1 MHRPAD
7 PWLAVG
13 HGITRLSVLGGTP
26 PAEAARPDDAVTAA
40 ARVEIM
46 DQLQRKAER
55 EGSVR
60 VIVQI
65 QDDAVPTIEPRRRGT
80 GGAPDGRAR
89 QRLADREAAVARVQE
104 RITKRLP
111 RHLGDGRRFRLFPL
125 LAMEADPDTLAE
137 LRGLSDVLS
146 VTEDRPHHPILDVSI
161 PRIGAPGAWASGYT
175 GAGQAVA
182 ILDTGVDTSH
192 PFFAGRVLDEASA
205 CFSGTSVTSVTSL
218 CPSGPPDCTG
228 DLRYPSRSAC
238 GPGAGVNCP
247 QSAHGLCYHGTHV
260 AGIAVGNDANLGN
273 GNQTGVAPDALL
285 IPVQIFVIDG
295 GSIVAYDSDIIA
307 GLEHVLALSQTGN
320 YDIAAVNMSLAGT
333 PYASIR
339 QCDLSSSGT
348 KVAIDALRAAGI
360 ATVVA
365 AGNDGNK
372 TSISSPGCIS
382 SAVSVG
388 ATDDNDAIAG
398 FSNLANALD
407 LFAPGVAIASAY
419 PGGGLANANGTS
431 MATPHVAG
439 AFAVLAQKAADTQI
453 DADVDDLV
461 AALRLTGKPI
471 TYGSN
476 AYSTPRIQLDQALGL
491 IEDPLPV
498 ELILDSEINPNAVT
512 IVSGAFASQADA
524 TAYGGSA
531 LRGISTNEPNTL
543 RFSPVLSP
551 GYYNVHLWWPAQVA
565 GASKAQVR
573 VDHDTGSHS
582 QSVDQGAGGGGWY
595 HFGSF
600 PFGATGD
607 PAVLLSDAGTSG
619 LLGDAVRFD
628 FVSIAVQPL
637 AIEPSILPVA
647 AQGSAYSTKF
657 SVTGGVSPVDLALVS
672 GNLPAGL
679 AFDAQTGV
687 LSGTPAIAGSF
698 DLRLVATD
706 AAQTKVSRDVRL
718 EVQASWG
725 GATSVWVDDAL
736 PAGAVANLVSGANEA
751 WSWTEK
757 NPGPFSGGVS
767 HRSATMAGVHQH
779 YFTNASDKLSVV
791 SGATLFAYVWLD
803 PADPPREIML
813 QWDDGSRTWAHRAYW
828 GENLISWGVNGTA
841 GRRYMGPLPAAGQ
854 WVRLEVPA
862 SAVGLGGSTLSAMAF
877 TLYGGRAAWDYA
889 GGSSTIH

>member
-320 YDIAAVNMSLAGT
+320 YDIAAVNMSLAV
-333 PYASIR
+333 P
-339 QCDLSSSGT
+339 
-348 KVAIDALRAAGI
+348 
-360 ATVVA
+360 
-365 AGNDGNK
+365 
-372 TSISSPGCIS
+372 P
-382 SAVSVG
+382 
-388 ATDDNDAIAG
+388 
-398 FSNLANALD
+398 
-407 LFAPGVAIASAY
+407 
-419 PGGGLANANGTS
+419 
-431 MATPHVAG
+431 M
-439 AFAVLAQKAADTQI
+439 
-453 DADVDDLV
+453 
-461 AALRLTGKPI
+461 
-471 TYGSN
+471 
-476 AYSTPRIQLDQALGL
+476 PR
-491 IEDPLPV
+491 
-498 ELILDSEINPNAVT
+498 
-512 IVSGAFASQADA
+512 
-524 TAYGGSA
+524 
-531 LRGISTNEPNTL
+531 
-543 RFSPVLSP
+543 
-551 GYYNVHLWWPAQVA
+551 
-565 GASKAQVR
+565 
-573 VDHDTGSHS
+573 
-582 QSVDQGAGGGGWY
+582 
-595 HFGSF
+595 
-600 PFGATGD
+600 
-607 PAVLLSDAGTSG
+607 
-619 LLGDAVRFD
+619 
-628 FVSIAVQPL
+628 
-637 AIEPSILPVA
+637 
-647 AQGSAYSTKF
+647 
-657 SVTGGVSPVDLALVS
+657 S
-672 GNLPAGL
+672 GN
-679 AFDAQTGV
+679 
-687 LSGTPAIAGSF
+687 AI
-698 DLRLVATD
+698 
-706 AAQTKVSRDVRL
+706 
-718 EVQASWG
+718 
-725 GATSVWVDDAL
+725 
-736 PAGAVANLVSGANEA
+736 
-751 WSWTEK
+751 
-757 NPGPFSGGVS
+757 
-767 HRSATMAGVHQH
+767 
-779 YFTNASDKLSVV
+779 
-791 SGATLFAYVWLD
+791 
-803 PADPPREIML
+803 
-813 QWDDGSRTWAHRAYW
+813 
-828 GENLISWGVNGTA
+828 
-841 GRRYMGPLPAAGQ
+841 
-854 WVRLEVPA
+854 
-862 SAVGLGGSTLSAMAF
+862 
-877 TLYGGRAAWDYA
+877 
-889 GGSSTIH
+889 